1 MGTSCTFRIPT
12 AIANWAL
19 GPPRHGLLTRFVG
32 SDADS
37 LLCDGT
43 RPWLVV
49 STTDPPPLLF
59 QQARLAWPVV
69 IATHGDLFSL

>member
-12 AIANWAL
+12 ATANWAL
-19 GPPRHGLLTRFVG
+19 GPSSHGLLTRFVG
-32 SDADS
+32 SDVDS

-49 STTDPPPLLF
+49 STTDPPLLF
-59 QQARLAWPVV
+59 QQAHLAWTVV
-69 IATHGDLFSL
+69 IETHGDLFSL